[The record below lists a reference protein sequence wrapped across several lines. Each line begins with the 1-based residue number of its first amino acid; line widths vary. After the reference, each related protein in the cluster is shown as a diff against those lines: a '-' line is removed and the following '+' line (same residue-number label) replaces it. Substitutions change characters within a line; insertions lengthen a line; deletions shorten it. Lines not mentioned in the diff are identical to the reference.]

1 MKLTSSAVV
10 ALLAATVSAQNP
22 LVNSIAQNV
31 VSGIVA
37 AKTDSDVSD
46 QQATSEIQSVVDIVS
61 ANTDIQNLI
70 GSFGSMAMNGVDS
83 SNFPELLSMATATLS
98 AFEQSPDYSK
108 AEEGFKS
115 VLPHYDVPKA
125 KSNVADN
132 LALII
137 NAVTVALPTLTPDHQ
152 SEWDA
157 ATSQV
162 LQLASSLGLESQ
174 QAPSSSAASTT
185 EASSSASSSAA
196 AAPSPSSGG
205 GNAASTVVVVASS
218 NPPPVLVGTGPATV
232 TVGFIPAPSV
242 SSSSPGPVTIVVVPP
257 TSTTPVRSTVT
268 VYATGISAP
277 EGTTIE
283 KPNSSQQQAS
293 GAKLYNAKLSSLVV
307 LAGIVVALI

>member
-185 EASSSASSSAA
+185 EASSSAA
-196 AAPSPSSGG
+196 AAPSPSSSG